1 MWIRDF
7 VAEPEMMFVIMEKL
21 QARLSGKRLVK
32 NKFSER
38 FSNVNTRFCGWN
50 WSIGYWG
57 KIALKNAFLGFE
69 NKQKKFKIKL
79 DLSRK
84 NHINDSSAEG
94 WAFWCFFFRVKSSS
108 WGFWTQF
115 QPIILLRKI
124 YDFQYI
130 SKILRG
136 VSILMLHHPETIVV
150 CWLIYC

>member
-7 VAEPEMMFVIMEKL
+7 VAEPEIMFVIMEKL

-38 FSNVNTRFCGWN
+38 CSNVNTRFCGWN

-94 WAFWCFFFRVKSSS
+94 WAFWCFF
-108 WGFWTQF
+108 
-115 QPIILLRKI
+115 L
-124 YDFQYI
+124 
-130 SKILRG
+130 
-136 VSILMLHHPETIVV
+136 E
-150 CWLIYC
+150 